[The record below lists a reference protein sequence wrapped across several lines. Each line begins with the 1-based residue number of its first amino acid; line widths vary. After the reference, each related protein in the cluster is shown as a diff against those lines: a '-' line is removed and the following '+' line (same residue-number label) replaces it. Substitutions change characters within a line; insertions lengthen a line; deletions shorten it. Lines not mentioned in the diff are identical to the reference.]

1 MSIPHRLDAYVRVSR
16 VAGREGASYISPS
29 VQREQ
34 IQGWAK
40 LRGVEVGDWHEDF
53 DQSGGKLDRPGL
65 NALLARIKA
74 RETEGVVVAKLDRL
88 SRLGVADA
96 LKLVEQITNDGG
108 QIAAVDL
115 GIDPTTPFG
124 EFGMTIMLA
133 LGRMERRR
141 LGDSWAIARERAIA
155 RGAMVGPTPYG
166 YRRLEDGTN
175 EPHPVERVHV
185 QRAYELAAAQGARA
199 ACRYLRENAPS
210 QRHWDTAT
218 TRRMLGRRTY
228 LGESGHGEFV
238 NASAHEPLVS
248 RAIWEAAQTEPRAYV
263 VSGTYPLS
271 GVCLC
276 GTCGATMA
284 AGPRTSTG
292 KRAYRCSA
300 AQTMY
305 KGAHCP
311 RPATIVAD
319 NLEDYVREGVR
330 PILAD
335 LVADAA
341 EGGDDLTLA
350 ERAVTEAEL
359 ELEAFASDL
368 LMRRALGDGYHDQL
382 ALRVNAVEGAQAQY
396 RTLAKDSQT
405 SGMLSEESLDDPKK
419 MGILLRSIPI
429 AIRVAA
435 GRGKVEDR
443 VAIYPS
449 NGDTPSG
456 E

>member
-1 MSIPHRLDAYVRVSR
+1 MSIPRRLDAYVRVSR

-40 LRGVEVGDWHEDF
+40 LRGVEIGEWHEDF

-65 NALLARIKA
+65 NALLARIQA

-96 LKLVEQITNDGG
+96 LKLVERITNYGG

-166 YRRLEDGTN
+166 YLRLKDGTN
-175 EPHPVERVHV
+175 EPHPLESVHV
-185 QRAYELAAAQGARA
+185 QRAYDLAAAQGARA
-199 ACRYLRENAPS
+199 ACRYLRERAPG
-210 QRHWDTAT
+210 RHWDTNT

-238 NASAHEPLVS
+238 NATAHDPLVT
-248 RAIWEAAQTEPRAYV
+248 RAIWEAAQTEPRTYV
-263 VSGTYPLS
+263 ATGTYPLS

-276 GTCGATMA
+276 ATCGAAMV
-284 AGPRTSTG
+284 AGPKTSTG
-292 KRAYRCSA
+292 RRAYRCSA

-305 KGAHCP
+305 KGTRCP
-311 RPATIVAD
+311 RPARIVAD
-319 NLEDYVREGVR
+319 DLEDYVREGVR
-330 PILAD
+330 PFLAN
-335 LVADAA
+335 LVLDAA

-350 ERAVTEAEL
+350 ERAITEAEM

-382 ALRVNAVEGAQAQY
+382 ALRVSAVEVTQATY
-396 RTLAKDSQT
+396 RTLAKDSQVV
-405 SGMLSEESLDDPKK
+405 GILSEAALDDPET
-419 MGILLRSIPI
+419 MGVLLRSIPVT
-429 AIRVAA
+429 IRVTA

-443 VAIYPS
+443 IAIYPS
-449 NGDTPSG
+449 DG
-456 E
+456 EAPAGE